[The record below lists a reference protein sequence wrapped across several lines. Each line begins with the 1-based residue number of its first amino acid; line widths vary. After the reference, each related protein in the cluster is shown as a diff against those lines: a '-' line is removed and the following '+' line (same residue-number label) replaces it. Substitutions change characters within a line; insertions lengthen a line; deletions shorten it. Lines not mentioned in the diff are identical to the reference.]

1 MQFSIS
7 VIIPVYNGERFI
19 KKAIISVL
27 EQPQV
32 TEIVVV
38 NDGSIDGTL
47 VILEELQ
54 SQNSKIKVCHHKD
67 KSNKGRSASRN
78 LGIKKATE
86 NYIAFLDAD
95 DYYLPNRFTNDI
107 KVFQE
112 NEMCDGIYN
121 AVGFHFYRLASTLE
135 LQTHQL
141 YTVRQDI
148 KPDFLFEA
156 LLSGKFG
163 HFQIDGLTVKKSLFN
178 ATGYFN
184 EALVVAEDSDIFWKM
199 ALVGNLYTGII
210 DSPVALRGVHESN
223 IFDDTEIYKIYTIK
237 MYESVLFWGSKVK
250 LPISKNDLLLKW
262 VWLLR
267 FKQKKTLV
275 QDIKYWF
282 FLFKNSKELV
292 FTYLSFKYFPI
303 VRLRKNIFPFIFR

>member
-1 MQFSIS
+1 MDVS
-7 VIIPVYNGERFI
+7 VVIPMYNAIAFI
-19 KKAIISVL
+19 EKAITSALQQDVVKEVI
-27 EQPQV
+27 
-32 TEIVVV
+32 VV
-38 NDGSIDGTL
+38 NDGSTDGSF
-47 VILEELQ
+47 ELLQ
-54 SQNSKIKVCHHKD
+54 KLQQKEGRIKIHQHPNFE
-67 KSNKGRSASRN
+67 NKGRSASRN
-78 LGIKKATE
+78 LGIQKATGK
-86 NYIAFLDAD
+86 YIAFLDAD
-95 DYYLPNRFTNDI
+95 DYYLENRFANDI
-107 KVFQE
+107 KIFQE
-112 NEMCDGIYN
+112 NKNCDGIYN
-121 AVGFHFYRLASTLE
+121 AVGFHFYRPATSLE
-135 LQTHQL
+135 LQTHQI
-141 YTVRQDI
+141 YTVRQVI

-163 HFQIDGLTVKKSLFN
+163 HFQIDGLTVKKALFD

-184 EALVVAEDSDIFWKM
+184 EALVVAEDTDIFWKM
-199 ALVGNLYTGII
+199 TLVGNLYTGII

-223 IFDDTEIYKIYTIK
+223 IFDNTEIYKIYTIK

-282 FLFKNSKELV
+282 FLFKNSRELV